1 MLLVGVQTADEPFSQ
16 ASFPQPP
23 NLLVNGDKP
32 RLRFFFPAPKRPQ
45 RCRRLLP
52 WPGLPAV
59 PDPAQPGS
67 ARFGT
72 APAEPPPPRIP
83 PAVLGR
89 VPGAPARPRLGGG
102 DGAAPVPGAR
112 LLPSPRGNE
121 PGPGLSAQVC
131 PAFVSIRSAIGF
143 WEGSRSFPP

>member
-32 RLRFFFPAPKRPQ
+32 RLRFFFSGAEAS
-45 RCRRLLP
+45 
-52 WPGLPAV
+52 PAV
-59 PDPAQPGS
+59 PGRGCLPCPTQPS
-67 ARFGT
+67 PTRFST

-89 VPGAPARPRLGGG
+89 VPGAPARPRLGGE

-131 PAFVSIRSAIGF
+131 PAFVSIRLAIGF

>member
-32 RLRFFFPAPKRPQ
+32 RLRFFFSGAEAS
-45 RCRRLLP
+45 
-52 WPGLPAV
+52 PAV
-59 PDPAQPGS
+59 PGRGCLPCPTQPSPARLGS
-67 ARFGT
+67 ARPRPSPHR
-72 APAEPPPPRIP
+72 PASLLLPS
-83 PAVLGR
+83 AVLGR

>member
-83 PAVLGR
+83 PAALCSARSSPRCPRTAAARRRGRRRAGARGSSPSIPAWERARPQALGSG
-89 VPGAPARPRLGGG
+89 VPGFCF
-102 DGAAPVPGAR
+102 
-112 LLPSPRGNE
+112 N
-121 PGPGLSAQVC
+121 
-131 PAFVSIRSAIGF
+131 
-143 WEGSRSFPP
+143 